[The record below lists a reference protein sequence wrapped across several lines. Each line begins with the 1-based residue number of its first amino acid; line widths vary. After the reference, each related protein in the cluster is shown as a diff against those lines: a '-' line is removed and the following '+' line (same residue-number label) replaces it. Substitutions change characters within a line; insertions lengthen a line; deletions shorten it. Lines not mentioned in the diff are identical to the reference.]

1 MSKQL
6 QALTNLSP
14 TRVTLLFLYFSFTY
28 HTMSYAK
35 QDGKDT
41 VLFVD
46 KDYVEQQPE
55 IEVPKSDD
63 QESKQDNNDQ
73 AAAFDPET
81 GEINWDCP
89 CKSFLTR

>member
-1 MSKQL
+1 
-6 QALTNLSP
+6 
-14 TRVTLLFLYFSFTY
+14 
-28 HTMSYAK
+28 MSYAK
-35 QDGKDT
+35 QDGKDK

-55 IEVPKSDD
+55 IEVPKSNE
-63 QESKQDNNDQ
+63 QESKGEDNDQ

-89 CKSFLTR
+89 CKCFGSLEKRMQRAYGYEKV

>member
-1 MSKQL
+1 
-6 QALTNLSP
+6 
-14 TRVTLLFLYFSFTY
+14 
-28 HTMSYAK
+28 MSYAK
-35 QDGKDT
+35 QDGKDK

-55 IEVPKSDD
+55 IEVPKSNE
-63 QESKQDNNDQ
+63 QESKGEENDQ

-89 CKSFLTR
+89 CKFFDPL

>member
-1 MSKQL
+1 
-6 QALTNLSP
+6 
-14 TRVTLLFLYFSFTY
+14 
-28 HTMSYAK
+28 MSYAK

-55 IEVPKSDD
+55 IEVPKSND

-89 CKSFLTR
+89 CKSFFGFLTQ